1 MILSSID
8 FQLFFA
14 LLKNWML
21 WLNAEV
27 DFLTILARK
36 FKYNLTKRRKPHI
49 LKLVFGP
56 FLKNASKD
64 SLTLESYLEQKKS

>member
-1 MILSSID
+1 MRKSISS
-8 FQLFFA
+8 FF
-14 LLKNWML
+14 
-21 WLNAEV
+21 
-27 DFLTILARK
+27 ILARK